1 MRTLLVLL
9 ASTTLAA
16 CGGAGVQTAGSIAP
30 QTGSGSGGGSS
41 GGGTP
46 TTPSSGHSFVAPTEQ
61 KTYSAIGGA
70 HGYQYTVNDT
80 RDDPATAQIEGPIPQ
95 YNQLYAGDA
104 STARNSGITVDY
116 NPRDAIFSIT
126 IKQPLGTVDQ
136 TYRFQD
142 PAHRT
147 AFGGASEPQGGVPDL
162 SAKDVRYL
170 QVGEGSGV
178 IRFDPN
184 NSTVFPVGNNEA
196 SLNVGTFFYQKPGT
210 TTKYVTY
217 AGFVRNSTAIALV
230 EPEDSPDYYETRYK
244 LERAAFAY
252 GERTANSAI
261 PTTGSG
267 TFNGQM
273 IATMVYNNLLDTNA
287 AAPTYFQWMHGNSS
301 AAVNFATNTFTLALN
316 GTVLAPLFDTYTS
329 KAFTLQSGA
338 TFTANGSGRIDLVS
352 AGGFLGQFQSAFF
365 TQPNGTKL
373 DVSIE
378 GSSIDGA
385 FFGPAA
391 QEVGGGFRIVGGV
404 PDERIDILGAFTG
417 AK

>member
-1 MRTLLVLL
+1 MRILLVLL

-16 CGGAGVQTAGSIAP
+16 CGGAGVQTAGGVPP
-30 QTGSGSGGGSS
+30 QSGSGNGGGS

-46 TTPSSGHSFVAPTEQ
+46 PPSSGHSFVAPTEQ

-70 HGYQYTVNDT
+70 HAYQYTVNDT
-80 RDDPATAQIEGPIPQ
+80 RDDPTTAQIEGPIAQ

-116 NPRDAIFSIT
+116 NPRDAIFSIK
-126 IKQPLGTVDQ
+126 IQQPLGNVDQ
-136 TYRFQD
+136 TVRFQD

-147 AFGGASEPQGGVPDL
+147 DFGGASEPQGGVPDITT
-162 SAKDVRYL
+162 KGVRYL

-184 NSTVFPVGNNEA
+184 NSTVFPVGNKDA
-196 SLNVGTFFYQKPGT
+196 TLNVATFFYQKPGT

-217 AGFVRNSTAIALV
+217 AGFVRNNTSVALI
-230 EPEDSPDYYETRYK
+230 EPDDSPSYYETNYK
-244 LERAAFAY
+244 LDRAAFAY
-252 GERTANSAI
+252 GERTASSAV

-273 IATMVYNNLLDTNA
+273 IATMVYNNLLDVNA

-301 AAVNFATNTFTLALN
+301 AVVNFATNTFTLALN

-338 TFTANGSGRIDLVS
+338 TFAANGSGRIDLVN
-352 AGGFLGQFQSAFF
+352 AGGFLGQFQTAFF
-365 TQPNGTKL
+365 TQPNGTRL
-373 DVSIE
+373 DVAIE

-404 PDERIDILGAFTG
+404 PDDRVDILGAFTG